1 MAKYISQ
8 HPEIYLGR
16 SRNVADADGPAPPLS
31 HFDHPP
37 SGDLC
42 LANHPVARAGQM
54 LGEEPLAPSWI

>member
-42 LANHPVARAGQM
+42 LADDA
-54 LGEEPLAPSWI
+54 LGFRDEI